1 MNTGDILVG
10 SDYAQGNYNYKSCGN
25 SGLYIE
31 NVCHREFDNKVLVM
45 EFDNKL
51 QMSA

>member
-1 MNTGDILVG
+1 MNTDDILVG
-10 SDYAQGNYNYKSCGN
+10 SHYAQGNYNYKSCCN

-31 NVCHREFDNKVLVM
+31 NACHREFDNKVLVM